1 MRKGKQRLTLNLLS
15 GREKQREQT
24 SPRKRGPEKSAKTFS
39 PINTEKLRKF
49 ELPFSRIS
57 GPSLRRAILTCSTI
71 MAARQRLRAVLE
83 VRRASRPCWRCGY
96 NSSSLAGIPVT
107 SNSTDTVPYHQIPS
121 REFEYPLRPIFCP
134 DNLVHVEPAPAR
146 RSNGSEIRSSQT
158 VHKPRERGMSDG
170 HLGTLGI
177 QPQSASTQA
186 VQKPRIRLISPRSSV
201 LRAPEVFLS
210 NPNRDLDLLIRTH
223 TCRDNTSSRKSRE
236 TDIGKNLPPQDGQ
249 DNSVD
254 TEAKSSIVRRTSY
267 VSDVRIIRQVN
278 YDSSWSYILCVAK
291 RDDATPV
298 IHKTGQ
304 PLGERPID
312 ASKVSSK
319 GQRRVNDVGIIHK
332 VNQDTPQ
339 TEWPYILYVAE
350 GDDVTPLIHKA
361 GPPWSQRSL
370 DACKEVN
377 PDSPQTEWSYILY
390 VGGGDNATPLVHK
403 AGPPLGE
410 RSIDAGK
417 EVNQDTPQ
425 TEWPYILYVAEGDD
439 VTPLIH
445 KAGPPWSQRPIGT
458 SKEVNQDSPQI
469 GAPYILYMAEGD
481 DATRLI
487 HKAGPPLGE
496 HLIDASKEVNQDSPQ
511 FKRPYILYVA
521 EGDDAT
527 PLIHK
532 VGPPLGE
539 RSIDQPRI
547 KDIDD
552 ALTSLLDDFNNHHT
566 SKFSDPNSMTEEPIS
581 STRFSPQDFS
591 ARQAA
596 SSGIRIPDLLI
607 QATSRSLFPTRT
619 SRAPS
624 RHYATASVSKRRL
637 LFSMSH
643 TKAVHRARICGLM
656 LKSTRP
662 LLEQIEMNISRE
674 SLEASERRLDCGRSS
689 TTLLWPTRQVRL
701 TQVRLAT
708 PRTCSPSREKTRAL
722 P

>member
-1 MRKGKQRLTLNLLS
+1 
-15 GREKQREQT
+15 
-24 SPRKRGPEKSAKTFS
+24 
-39 PINTEKLRKF
+39 
-49 ELPFSRIS
+49 
-57 GPSLRRAILTCSTI
+57 

-83 VRRASRPCWRCGY
+83 VRRASRPCWRCALNQSRY
-96 NSSSLAGIPVT
+96 NFSSLAGIPVA
-107 SNSTDTVPYHQIPS
+107 SNSTDTVPYDQIPS
-121 REFEYPLRPIFCP
+121 REFEYPLRPLFCP

-158 VHKPRERGMSDG
+158 VHKLRERGMSDG

-210 NPNRDLDLLIRTH
+210 KPNRDLDLLIRTH
-223 TCRDNTSSRKSRE
+223 ICRDDTSTRTSLE

-291 RDDATPV
+291 GDDATPI
-298 IHKTGQ
+298 IHKAGP

-319 GQRRVNDVGIIHK
+319 GQRRVNDVRVIHK
-332 VNQDTPQ
+332 VNQDSPQ
-339 TEWPYILYVAE
+339 TEWPFILYVAE
-350 GDDVTPLIHKA
+350 GDDATPLIHKA
-361 GPPWSQRSL
+361 GPL
-370 DACKEVN
+370 
-377 PDSPQTEWSYILY
+377 
-390 VGGGDNATPLVHK
+390 
-403 AGPPLGE
+403 LGE

-425 TEWPYILYVAEGDD
+425 TEWSYILYVAEGDNA
-439 VTPLIH
+439 TPLIH

-532 VGPPLGE
+532 AGPLLGECSIDASKEVNQDTPQTKWSQILYTAEGDNATPLIHKAGPPLGE
-539 RSIDQPRI
+539 RSIDQPRV

-566 SKFSDPNSMTEEPIS
+566 SKFSDPNSMTGEPIS

-607 QATSRSLFPTRT
+607 QAKSRSLFPTRT

-624 RHYATASVSKRRL
+624 RHYATASSQDLRANAQIDPAIIGTNRNEHFKGESGGIREALRL
-637 LFSMSH
+637 WQDQHDIALADTSSQTHPSTLSDTQNLF
-643 TKAVHRARICGLM
+643 T
-656 LKSTRP
+656 
-662 LLEQIEMNISRE
+662 QSRE
-674 SLEASERRLDCGRSS
+674 DESFTVIARDDEVEDNDDVIFGSDEPTPDIFAHQVFLRRGDL
-689 TTLLWPTRQVRL
+689 VEL
-701 TQVRLAT
+701 TWVLRRNSGKAT
-708 PRTCSPSREKTRAL
+708 D
-722 P
+722 